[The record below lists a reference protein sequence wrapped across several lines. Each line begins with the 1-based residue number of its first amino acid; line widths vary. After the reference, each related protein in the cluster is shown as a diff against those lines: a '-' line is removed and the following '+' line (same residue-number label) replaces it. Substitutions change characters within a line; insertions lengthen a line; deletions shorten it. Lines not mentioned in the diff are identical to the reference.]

1 MDNDAFALN
10 YVNRQWIHHHNRVID
25 SELDKE
31 NAIKQNPAFLCPE
44 EIILCQEVI
53 VVMYYAFD
61 GMIHQGQIVIHEE
74 LVEDIRFVFEVILAE
89 KFPITSAIPIADSKF
104 QWDDE
109 LSMQANNSSGFNYRT
124 IALIDRLSNHA
135 YGRAVDI
142 NPRLNPY
149 IRENFIHP
157 ENAIYDVTQPGTITK
172 DGVIVACFKE
182 RGWVWGGDWVDRK
195 DYQHFEKSF

>member
-1 MDNDAFALN
+1 MDANAFSVS
-10 YVNRQWIHHHNRVID
+10 YVNEQQMGFRNRIID
-25 SELDKE
+25 AELDEEDALKH
-31 NAIKQNPAFLCPE
+31 NPAFPCPE
-44 EIILCQEVI
+44 EIILCQKVI
-53 VVMYYAFD
+53 VVVYYSFD
-61 GMIHQGQIVIHEE
+61 GMIHQGQIVVHEE
-74 LVEDIRFVFEVILAE
+74 LVEDIEYVFKVMLAE
-89 KFPITSAIPIADSKF
+89 KFPITSAIPIADAKF

-124 IALIDRLSNHA
+124 IARTDRLSNHA

-149 IRENFIHP
+149 IRGDYIQPN
-157 ENAIYDVTQPGTITK
+157 NALYDVTQPGTITK